1 MDLVLIC
8 LLPEKIPKSI
18 SGLETSFKAFV
29 NIYLCNCSYIHF
41 ENITYYLHF
50 INIKLS
56 SNEWYTFLLRLQND
70 TILNYNVCLAG
81 WQGLKTR

>member
-1 MDLVLIC
+1 MDLTWATRLGYKDFYSISQCTNMDLVLIC

-56 SNEWYTFLLRLQND
+56 SNE
-70 TILNYNVCLAG
+70 
-81 WQGLKTR
+81 